1 MNASWKIG
9 WRVDQTWVKNNRD
22 AEYHLFGIPIWDQ
35 DTPTFAGA
43 LHLLALALSDN
54 ALLGYNSADGIWQ
67 QRIPPGQNE
76 MPLKWNKKA
85 ENMCIVRETTASV
98 VSEASITTRQFN
110 KDFRRVMNNADYFKT
125 ATIHA
130 VRRALGAVVDG
141 SPGLDAHKTQEIYGQ
156 DYVAHITRVDTVNS
170 LLGNEP
176 DTRLADYFQGFGQF
190 NERGLPSEL
199 PAEWLIE
206 LQYGPTLMEID
217 REIEVA
223 KACGSAKEIK
233 NLEKR
238 KKNEQKKMY
247 TAELKKF
254 QVEWVQ
260 KRQEWNI
267 MTRGKLSPDVTER
280 ITKKRALCNV
290 MPELGRLV
298 KRMSSDKPLTFDDK
312 LQVTKDLHALST
324 RDDDVVYLPG
334 GEPVDGCCPASTCG
348 ASINQ

>member
-1 MNASWKIG
+1 L
-9 WRVDQTWVKNNRD
+9 T
-22 AEYHLFGIPIWDQ
+22 
-35 DTPTFAGA
+35 
-43 LHLLALALSDN
+43 
-54 ALLGYNSADGIWQ
+54 
-67 QRIPPGQNE
+67 
-76 MPLKWNKKA
+76 
-85 ENMCIVRETTASV
+85 
-98 VSEASITTRQFN
+98 
-110 KDFRRVMNNADYFKT
+110 
-125 ATIHA
+125 
-130 VRRALGAVVDG
+130 
-141 SPGLDAHKTQEIYGQ
+141 HKTQEIYGQ

-170 LLGNEP
+170 LLGNKP
-176 DTRLADYFQGFGQF
+176 DTTLADYFQGFGQF

-199 PAEWLIE
+199 PAERLIE
-206 LQYGPTLMEID
+206 LQYDPTLMEID

-238 KKNEQKKMY
+238 KKNERKKMY

-260 KRQEWNI
+260 KRQEWKI
-267 MTRGKLSPDVTER
+267 LTRGKLSPDVTER
-280 ITKKRALCNV
+280 TTKKRALCNV

-348 ASINQ
+348 ASIDQ